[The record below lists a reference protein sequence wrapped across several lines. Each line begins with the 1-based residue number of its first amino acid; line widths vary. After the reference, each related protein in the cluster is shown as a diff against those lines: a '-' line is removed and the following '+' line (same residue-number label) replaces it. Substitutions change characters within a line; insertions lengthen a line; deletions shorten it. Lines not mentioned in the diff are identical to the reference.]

1 MAYWREAGLGSSS
14 RSSGVEDGAAAHCCL
29 KEIDLPSTLNAERND
44 SQKQNLRTSKLL
56 TFASAAVLAAGL
68 GAGITGC
75 HGKQGPN
82 VVATVN
88 GKPILRSDME
98 MRYQETLGN
107 SNQQPSVEQADIVKL
122 NLVHN
127 LIDNE
132 ILMQRAAKLHLTA
145 SDAEVQ
151 AKLEQIKAPY
161 TPAEFNKWLDQQHMT
176 LDKLKDQIRRNKT
189 EEKLF
194 NKEINSRI
202 SVTDADIT
210 NYYNSHKADFDL
222 IQPQY
227 HIAQIVVTS
236 IPAPP
241 QQAGNL
247 QNSKAM
253 NAAQAKSK
261 IEMLDN
267 RIKSGED
274 FGMLAANFSE
284 RPDNAQSGGDMGIIA
299 DSQLKAEPEVYAAIS
314 QLSPGEVTP
323 VLPLYETTPT
333 GKKQVGYAIYKLLDK
348 ESAGQHEL
356 SDPRV
361 QQAIRKQLHDAR
373 SQLLQNAYIEMLQDQ
388 ARVVNYYAEHIFKN
402 GVH

>member
-1 MAYWREAGLGSSS
+1 LQ
-14 RSSGVEDGAAAHCCL
+14 H
-29 KEIDLPSTLNAERND
+29 TLNAARHASPFD
-44 SQKQNLRTSKLL
+44 FLRKSKILVCL
-56 TFASAAVLAAGL
+56 SAGVLAVSL
-68 GAGITGC
+68 GVSITGC
-75 HGKQGPN
+75 KSGQNPE

-98 MRYQETLGN
+98 DRYQETLGN
-107 SNQQPSVEQADIVKL
+107 SHQHPSEEQADIVRL
-122 NLVHN
+122 NIVHN

-145 SDAEVQ
+145 SDEEVQ
-151 AKLEQIKAPY
+151 SKLDEIKAPY

-176 LDKLKDQIRRNKT
+176 LDKLKEEIRRDKT

-202 SVTDADIT
+202 NVTDADIT
-210 NYYNSHKADFDL
+210 NYYNAHKADFDL
-222 IQPQY
+222 IEPQY

-236 IPAPP
+236 IPTPP

-253 NAAQAKSK
+253 NDAEAKRK
-261 IEMLDN
+261 IEMLHN
-267 RIKSGED
+267 RIESGED

-284 RPDNAQSGGDMGIIA
+284 RPDNAQSGGDMGIISE
-299 DSQLKAEPEVYAAIS
+299 SQLKREPEVFAAIS
-314 QLSPGEVTP
+314 NLSQGQVTG
-323 VLPLYETTPT
+323 VLPLYENLPT
-333 GKKQVGYAIYKLLDK
+333 GKKQIGYAIYKLLDK
-348 ESAGQHEL
+348 EAAGQHEL

-388 ARVVNYYAEHIFKN
+388 ARVVNYYAEEIFKN
-402 GVH
+402 GVQ

>member
-1 MAYWREAGLGSSS
+1 MLLQ
-14 RSSGVEDGAAAHCCL
+14 H
-29 KEIDLPSTLNAERND
+29 TLNADRTD
-44 SQKQNLRTSKLL
+44 SPQHKSHKSMLL
-56 TFASAAVLAAGL
+56 TLASAAVLTAGL
-68 GAGITGC
+68 GVAVTGC
-75 HGKQGPN
+75 HGAQNPN
-82 VVATVN
+82 VIATVN

-98 MRYQETLGN
+98 MRYQEMLGN
-107 SNQQPSVEQADIVKL
+107 SHQQPSVERADIVKL
-122 NLVHN
+122 SIVHN

-145 SDAEVQ
+145 SDDEVQ
-151 AKLEQIKAPY
+151 AKLDQIKAPY
-161 TPAEFNKWLDQQHMT
+161 TPDEFNKWLDQQHMT
-176 LDKLKDQIRRNKT
+176 LDKLKDEIRRNRT

-202 SVTDADIT
+202 NVTDADIT
-210 NYYNSHKADFDL
+210 DYYNSHKADFDL

-261 IEMLDN
+261 IQMLDN

-284 RPDNAQSGGDMGIIA
+284 RPDNAQSGGDMGIIQ
-299 DSQLKAEPEVYAAIS
+299 DSQLKAEPEVYAAINK
-314 QLSPGEVTP
+314 LSPGQVTP
-323 VLPLYETTPT
+323 ILPLYETTPA
-333 GKKQVGYAIYKLLDK
+333 GKKQVGYQIFKLLDK
-348 ESAGQHEL
+348 ETAGQHEL

-361 QQAIRKQLHDAR
+361 QQTIRKQLHDAR

-402 GVH
+402 GVQ

>member
-1 MAYWREAGLGSSS
+1 M
-14 RSSGVEDGAAAHCCL
+14 
-29 KEIDLPSTLNAERND
+29 PSTLNAERND
-44 SQKQNLRTSKLL
+44 SQKQNLRTSRLL
-56 TFASAAVLAAGL
+56 TLASAAVLVAGL

-88 GKPILRSDME
+88 GKPIMRSDME

-122 NLVHN
+122 NIVHN

-151 AKLEQIKAPY
+151 AKLEQVKAPY
-161 TPAEFNKWLDQQHMT
+161 TPDEFNKWLQQQHMT
-176 LDKLKDQIRRNKT
+176 LDKLKDEIRRNKT
-189 EEKLF
+189 EKKLF

-284 RPDNAQSGGDMGIIA
+284 RPDNAQSGGDMGIIT

-314 QLSPGEVTP
+314 KLSPGEVTP

-348 ESAGQHEL
+348 ESAGQHQL